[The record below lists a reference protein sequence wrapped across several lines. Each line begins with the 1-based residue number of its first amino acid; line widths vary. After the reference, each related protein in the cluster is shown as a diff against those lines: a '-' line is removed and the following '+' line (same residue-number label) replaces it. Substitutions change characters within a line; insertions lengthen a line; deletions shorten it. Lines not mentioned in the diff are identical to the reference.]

1 MPPPMSSLMGASSL
15 ELLKLSGGFGP
26 VAIILVTCS
35 QNSRPLNG
43 AFHERSL
50 STTCKLHLF
59 TNGVQDSKYLSA
71 RITACCPSCMP
82 S

>member
-35 QNSRPLNG
+35 QISCFLNG

-50 STTCKLHLF
+50 STTRNLHLSKD
-59 TNGVQDSKYLSA
+59 GV
-71 RITACCPSCMP
+71 
-82 S
+82 

>member
-35 QNSRPLNG
+35 QISCFLNG
-43 AFHERSL
+43 AFH
-50 STTCKLHLF
+50 
-59 TNGVQDSKYLSA
+59 
-71 RITACCPSCMP
+71 
-82 S
+82 